1 MSSMVAMY
9 REHSSHNR
17 EYLLYYCMVGRHLPD
32 YYKVGKVPTV
42 LLKPAMLLYGMDV
55 PTRLRDRRDVPTR
68 LLYGRDVLIRL
79 LYGRDVLIRLLYGR
93 DVPTRL
99 LYGRDVP
106 TRLLEGSTK
115 LLDDTYCF
123 MRW

>member
-1 MSSMVAMY
+1 
-9 REHSSHNR
+9 
-17 EYLLYYCMVGRHLPD
+17 MVGMHLPG
-32 YYKVGKVPTV
+32 YCNVGKVPTV
-42 LLKPAMLLYGMDV
+42 LLKPAMLLYS
-55 PTRLRDRRDVPTR
+55 RDVPTR
-68 LLYGRDVLIRL
+68 LLDRM
-79 LYGRDVLIRLLYGR
+79 

-123 MRW
+123 IGW